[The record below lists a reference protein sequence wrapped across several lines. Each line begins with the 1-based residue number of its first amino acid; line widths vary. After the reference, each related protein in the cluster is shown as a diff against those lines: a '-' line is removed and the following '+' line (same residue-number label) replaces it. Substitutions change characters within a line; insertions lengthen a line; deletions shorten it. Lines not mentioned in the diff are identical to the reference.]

1 MKESLRRVILFTVT
15 VITGSVMILIDV
27 PIIIMIPL
35 ILAVGF
41 VILLLL
47 GAITVADLRAA
58 FTSIKIQN
66 LRKTGILKRLDQM
79 KFFEK
84 KPVQDNKKPV
94 SPIKKEA
101 SGSSDP
107 KKTGIVAHLG
117 SFLSSLGSLGTVLKE
132 RSRRE
137 RKVEHINELLDK
149 AVSEKVKGSALAN
162 AATGAKPEK
171 TSPPAK
177 GGPGVQEPPKDQ
189 DPFLS
194 LSGDEF
200 DVSLLDGLDDNEA
213 SPSKSSP
220 AAEKTSAA
228 PAAGSDLVINEPDIP
243 LPSLDISSEADD
255 ILKNNPEGG
264 LEEFKGLDG
273 GEAIDQDFG
282 DLENLNLDDVDLDID
297 IEDEAPATGGT
308 SGQGSP
314 GTSPSSNPATA
325 VKTDWVASDA
335 PKNADILEKQV
346 STQDDMAAFAG
357 GASGTD
363 EDLLSSL
370 ASDVKKV
377 TKEKNISLLRD
388 LKEFKA
394 PAADIEHELKEMF
407 DMMKTSTKAAKKVIS
422 PAKEL
427 K

>member
-189 DPFLS
+189 DPSCPF
-194 LSGDEF
+194 
-200 DVSLLDGLDDNEA
+200 
-213 SPSKSSP
+213 
-220 AAEKTSAA
+220 
-228 PAAGSDLVINEPDIP
+228 
-243 LPSLDISSEADD
+243 
-255 ILKNNPEGG
+255 PEM
-264 LEEFKGLDG
+264 
-273 GEAIDQDFG
+273 
-282 DLENLNLDDVDLDID
+282 NL
-297 IEDEAPATGGT
+297 T
-308 SGQGSP
+308 
-314 GTSPSSNPATA
+314 
-325 VKTDWVASDA
+325 
-335 PKNADILEKQV
+335 
-346 STQDDMAAFAG
+346 
-357 GASGTD
+357 
-363 EDLLSSL
+363 
-370 ASDVKKV
+370 
-377 TKEKNISLLRD
+377 
-388 LKEFKA
+388 
-394 PAADIEHELKEMF
+394 
-407 DMMKTSTKAAKKVIS
+407 
-422 PAKEL
+422 
-427 K
+427 